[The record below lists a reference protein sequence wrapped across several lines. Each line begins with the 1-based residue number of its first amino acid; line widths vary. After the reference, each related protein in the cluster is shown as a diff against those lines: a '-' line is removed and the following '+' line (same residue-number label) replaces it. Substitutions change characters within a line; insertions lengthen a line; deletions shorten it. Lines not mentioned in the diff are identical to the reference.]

1 MKNEKELN
9 FPELKIPKNEKINSE
24 NVCEIINKYANGQ
37 KQLIV
42 NKKIAKLLNKLSKR
56 KHSKKNKVKN
66 SNHLVEVKNVTKY
79 YVNGEVINKV
89 LDDVSLTIDKG
100 EIILIFGT
108 SGSGKS
114 TLLNLISGL
123 DRPNKGE
130 IYVNNESL
138 VNLDDRGL
146 TKFRRNNV
154 SFIFQSYN
162 LLTNLSAYDNALT
175 GAYLQKDKQKVLNI
189 DELFKTFELSNE
201 KNKYPSQLSGGQQ
214 QRVSII
220 RALVKNSEIIF
231 ADEPTGAL
239 DHATTK
245 IVLKTLFELNK
256 KEKTTIIFVSHDPQI
271 TPIAD
276 RVFYVKNGKIEK
288 IVKNDKKKH
297 PDEFLKID

>member
-9 FPELKIPKNEKINSE
+9 FPELKIPKKEKITSE

-42 NKKIAKLLNKLSKR
+42 NKKIAKLLNKLAKR
-56 KHSKKNKVKN
+56 KHSKKNKVQN

-89 LDDVSLTIDKG
+89 LDDVSLTIEKG

-220 RALVKNSEIIF
+220 RALAKNSEIIF

-288 IVKNDKKKH
+288 IVVNEEKKH